1 MIKNRNN
8 QKIKQK
14 VYYQNH
20 IKIINK
26 NNPIKILFKT
36 KIKISFLILLWKKL
50 NKANKQIQV
59 KKTLNKFSLKIIKI
73 NKIYH
78 NKNKLKLKRYK
89 KLIKK

>member
-8 QKIKQK
+8 WKIKQK

-59 KKTLNKFSLKIIKI
+59 KKILNKFSLKIIKI

-78 NKNKLKLKRYK
+78 NKNKLKLKKYK

>member
-14 VYYQNH
+14 VYYQYH

-36 KIKISFLILLWKKL
+36 RIKISFLILLWKKL

-59 KKTLNKFSLKIIKI
+59 KKILNKFSLKIIKI

>member
-59 KKTLNKFSLKIIKI
+59 KNI
-73 NKIYH
+73 
-78 NKNKLKLKRYK
+78 
-89 KLIKK
+89 